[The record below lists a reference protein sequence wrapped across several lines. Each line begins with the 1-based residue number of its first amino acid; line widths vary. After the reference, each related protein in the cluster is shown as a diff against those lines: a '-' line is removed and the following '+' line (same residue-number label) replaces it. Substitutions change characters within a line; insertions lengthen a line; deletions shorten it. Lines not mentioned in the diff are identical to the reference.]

1 MKNLLPLLLS
11 VTFLALAMSGCG
23 PSLFPTATPIL
34 PTATPMPPT
43 ATPLPATDTV
53 CADGCDFTTIQ
64 AAMDDPGTTDDAIV
78 EITDPIHTE
87 AGIVVSKDVTI
98 RGLGAET
105 TIVQAHE
112 TPDEAPDRVFL
123 IEEGAN
129 VTLESMTIRHGK
141 PSAQDEHGGG
151 IYNYG
156 TLTLESCVVTNN
168 MANGGGGICNSG
180 VLALINSS
188 VSDNTAHGTV
198 PRGIECGNGGGIKC
212 GNGMLT
218 LVNSTISGNQAGS
231 KGRARGGGVFI
242 GCQCTALF
250 TNSTISGNRA
260 TGKSGRTYRHGQGLG
275 GGVYINGTLQ
285 LVNCTISDNQAT
297 HEGGG
302 VYVRSRLDYVN
313 TIIANNTGRNGNCVV
328 SYTDSSG
335 RKDTIGTNSNNL
347 VGDGSCG
354 SDHSGD
360 PMLGPLA
367 DNGGATW
374 THALLPDSPAIDA
387 VSVVSCTLP
396 TDQRGAPRPIV
407 QTSPETPCDIGAF
420 EWQP

>member
-1 MKNLLPLLLS
+1 
-11 VTFLALAMSGCG
+11 
-23 PSLFPTATPIL
+23 
-34 PTATPMPPT
+34 
-43 ATPLPATDTV
+43 
-53 CADGCDFTTIQ
+53 
-64 AAMDDPGTTDDAIV
+64 
-78 EITDPIHTE
+78 
-87 AGIVVSKDVTI
+87 
-98 RGLGAET
+98 
-105 TIVQAHE
+105 VQAHE
-112 TPDEAPDRVFL
+112 IPGEAPDRVFL
-123 IEEGAN
+123 VEEGAT
-129 VTLESMTIRHGK
+129 VIIEGMTIRHGK
-141 PSAQDEHGGG
+141 PSVQDEHGGG

-156 TLTLESCVVTNN
+156 TLTLENCVVTNN

-180 VLALINSS
+180 VLTLINSS
-188 VSDNTAHGTV
+188 VNENTAHGTA

-212 GNGMLT
+212 GSGTLT

-313 TIIANNTGRNGNCVV
+313 TIIANNTGKNGNCVV
-328 SYTDSSG
+328 SDTDSSG
-335 RKDTIGTNSNNL
+335 EKGTIGTNSNNL

-360 PMLGPLA
+360 PMVGPLA

-374 THALLPDSPAIDA
+374 THALLPGAPAIDA
-387 VSVVSCTLP
+387 IPVISCTVP
-396 TDQRGAPRPIV
+396 TDQRGVPRPVV